1 MKQLKIKFSSG
12 ATTLYLAA
20 GFSHLKKI
28 ADQKACVLLTDEN
41 VYKAHRQRFK
51 GWNVIVLKSGES
63 YKVQPTIDALVAQLI
78 EMEAGRSTTLVGV
91 GGGVITDITGYLA
104 AVYMRGLKFGFVPT
118 SILGMV
124 DASIGGK
131 NGIDVGDYKN
141 MVGTIKQP
149 DFILHDMAF
158 LKSLPQQEWV
168 NGFAEVIKHAC
179 IKDKK
184 MFEELEQ
191 KSLRQFQQKQKT
203 ICELVQRNTMVKVN
217 VVKRDEFERN
227 ERRMLNFGH
236 TLGHALETQYELLHG
251 QAISIGMAFACYV
264 SEKLCGFKETER
276 VEQLLSQYHLPMAAA
291 FDKQRVFN
299 ILKMDKKRE
308 KRQMNFVLL
317 NKIGKAVVHPVS
329 LVQLEKLLTNWE

>member
-12 ATTLYLAA
+12 TTTLYLAA

-41 VYKAHRQRFK
+41 IYKAHRQRFK
-51 GWNVIVLKSGES
+51 GWNVIVLKFGES

>member
-12 ATTLYLAA
+12 TTTLYLAA

-41 VYKAHRQRFK
+41 IYKAHRQRFK

-131 NGIDVGDYKN
+131 NGIDVGIYKN
-141 MVGTIKQP
+141 MIGNIKQP
-149 DFILHDMAF
+149 SFIFYDFAL
-158 LKSLPQQEWV
+158 LNTLPKEEII
-168 NGFAEVIKHAC
+168 NGFAEIIKHAC
-179 IKDKK
+179 IKDQK
-184 MFEELEQ
+184 MFKYLESYDLLKLIKSNTELYN
-191 KSLRQFQQKQKT
+191 LIQQNALLKT
-203 ICELVQRNTMVKVN
+203 E
-217 VVKRDEFERN
+217 VVKRDEKENGERKL
-227 ERRMLNFGH
+227 LNFGH
-236 TLGHALETQYELLHG
+236 TLGHAIENMYQLSHG
-251 QAISIGMAFACYV
+251 HSVSIGMVYACKI
-264 SEKLCGFKETER
+264 SENNIGFKETNR
-276 VEQLLSQYHLPMAAA
+276 VIDLLKKYELPTEFKFNALE
-291 FDKQRVFN
+291 VFEN
-299 ILKMDKKRE
+299 MKKDKKKENDR
-308 KRQMNFVLL
+308 MNYILL
-317 NKIGKAVVHPVS
+317 KKIGS
-329 LVQLEKLLTNWE
+329 GYIESIKLSDLKRIILN

>member
-264 SEKLCGFKETER
+264 SEKLCGVKETER

>member
-1 MKQLKIKFSSG
+1 MKIS
-12 ATTLYLAA
+12 
-20 GFSHLKKI
+20 
-28 ADQKACVLLTDEN
+28 
-41 VYKAHRQRFK
+41 
-51 GWNVIVLKSGES
+51 ES